1 MNSESKG
8 SSPEESEVIPLT
20 VLPAPAAE
28 LPLLAGQGL
37 VDPFQRSIHYLRI
50 SLTDRCNLRCVYCMP
65 EEGIQW
71 APRDQILSLE
81 EVHRV
86 VRVAAGMGLRRVRL
100 TGGEPLV
107 RSGIVRLVD
116 WINKTPG
123 IEDIALTT
131 NGIALTA
138 FARDLARAGLR
149 RVNVSLD
156 TMRRDRFKAITR
168 WGSLGTVLDGIEAA
182 RRAGLSPIKIN
193 VVVMRDIND
202 DEVVDMARTTL
213 EHGWE
218 VRFIELMP
226 FTEDETGCI
235 KGEAD
240 VPLSFVPT
248 REVKRQIEEALGPL
262 EPAES
267 ISGSGPARYWRLP
280 GARGLVGFISPLTEH
295 SFCSTCNRMR
305 LTADGKIRPCLL
317 TDHEVDMRE
326 ALRSGADDGD
336 LKARI
341 LLALRTKPDAHH
353 LLDGNRPRWRKMVQ
367 IGG

>member
-1 MNSESKG
+1 MSTDEDL
-8 SSPEESEVIPLT
+8 IPLT
-20 VLPAPAAE
+20 PLPVRPSE
-28 LPLLAGQGL
+28 LPELPGDTLI
-37 VDPFQRSIHYLRI
+37 DPFRRSINYLRI
-50 SLTDRCNLRCVYCMP
+50 SITDRCNLRCVYCMP
-65 EEGIQW
+65 EEGIDWQ
-71 APRDQILSLE
+71 PREHILTLE
-81 EVHRV
+81 EIQRI
-86 VRVAAGMGLRRVRL
+86 VRVAATMGLRRVRL

-107 RSGIVRLVD
+107 RTGVVDLVR
-116 WINKTPG
+116 WINDTPG

-131 NGIALTA
+131 NGIALAA

-156 TMRRDRFKAITR
+156 TLRRDRFKEITR

-182 RRAGLSPIKIN
+182 RRAGLSPVKLN

-213 EHGWE
+213 ENDWE

-226 FTEDETGCI
+226 FMEEETSCRR
-235 KGEAD
+235 GEAE
-240 VPLSFVPT
+240 VPLAFVPT
-248 REVKRQIEEALGPL
+248 QEIKRRIEGELGPL

-267 ISGSGPARYWRLP
+267 ASGSGPAKYWRIP

-295 SFCSTCNRMR
+295 DFCSTCNRMR

-317 TDHEVDMRE
+317 TDHEVDLKE
-326 ALRSGADDGD
+326 TLRSGGSDED

-353 LLDGNRPRWRKMVQ
+353 LWDGNRPRWRKMIQ